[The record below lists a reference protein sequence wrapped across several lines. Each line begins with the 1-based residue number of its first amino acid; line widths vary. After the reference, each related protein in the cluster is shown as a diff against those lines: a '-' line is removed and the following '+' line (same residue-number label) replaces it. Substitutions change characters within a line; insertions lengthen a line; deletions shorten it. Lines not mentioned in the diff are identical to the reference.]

1 MYDADIKKPLF
12 RILTT
17 DNVRDE
23 TTHLCGYNPG
33 YHVYLDM
40 GAVGSDPSSTV
51 SVAR

>member
-1 MYDADIKKPLF
+1 MI
-12 RILTT
+12 T
-17 DNVRDE
+17 DNFRDE

-51 SVAR
+51 GVAG